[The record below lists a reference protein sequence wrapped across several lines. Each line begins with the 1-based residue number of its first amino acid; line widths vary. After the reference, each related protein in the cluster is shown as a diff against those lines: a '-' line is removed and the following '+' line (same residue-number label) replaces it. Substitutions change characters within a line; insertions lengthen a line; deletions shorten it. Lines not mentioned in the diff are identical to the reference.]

1 MLCLA
6 YKRRPS
12 RYLFSVV
19 QVERDNRLRHF
30 FSKSKCAAKF
40 GLSSWLRNVYRLAD
54 HHASMQNEHQNHGVE
69 FEDGTFCDK
78 TKRDVL
84 VCPALRDPVGHK
96 GSDWQSGRNRCAFEV
111 LGFASLVLGKH
122 GYSHVEPS
130 EAGQTAENE
139 ECEEDVIKRGPDTKS
154 ECGSGGSETEG
165 DLVVI
170 RKLATARLW
179 LLAGIIYQVR

>member
-1 MLCLA
+1 MLA

-19 QVERDNRLRHF
+19 QVERDNRPRHS
-30 FSKSKCAAKF
+30 FSNSKCVAKF
-40 GLSSWLRNVYRLAD
+40 GLNSWLRNVYRLAD
-54 HHASMQNEHQNHGVE
+54 HHAPMQNEHQDHRVE
-69 FEDGTFCDK
+69 FEDRTFCDK

-84 VCPALRDPVGHK
+84 VRPALRDPVGHK
-96 GSDWQSGRNRCAFEV
+96 GSDGQSGRNGCAFKV
-111 LGFASLVLGKH
+111 LGFASLVLGQY

-130 EAGQTAENE
+130 KAGQTAENE

-154 ECGSGGSETEG
+154 ECSSGGSETEG
-165 DLVVI
+165 DLVGI
-170 RKLATARLW
+170 RVLATTWLW